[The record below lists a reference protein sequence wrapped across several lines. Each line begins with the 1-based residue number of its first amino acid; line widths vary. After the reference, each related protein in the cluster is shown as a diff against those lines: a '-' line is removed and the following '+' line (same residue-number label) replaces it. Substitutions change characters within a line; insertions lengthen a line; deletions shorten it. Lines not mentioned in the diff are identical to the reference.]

1 MKIEIWSDVICPW
14 CYIGKRRFEAALAQY
29 PKRDEVQLIWRSYE
43 LDPQA
48 PTMRAGTLVEMLSHK
63 YGVSLAEAA
72 AMNARVTAVAH
83 EVGLEYKLEQA
94 KPGNTLAA
102 HRLLHLA
109 AERQLSDAATE
120 RVMQAYFC
128 ESLAV
133 GDTSALARLAPE
145 FGISESEVLSVLA
158 GEAYI
163 AEVRADEARANE
175 LGIRG
180 VPFFLFD
187 ERLSVSGAQ
196 PIEVFLQALA
206 EV

>member
-48 PTMRAGTLVEMLSHK
+48 PTMRPGTLVEMLSHK

-109 AERQLSDAATE
+109 AQRQLGDAATE
-120 RVMQAYFC
+120 RLMQAYFC

-145 FGISESEVLSVLA
+145 FGISEAEVLSVLA

-187 ERLSVSGAQ
+187 ERLGVSGAQ
-196 PIEVFLQALA
+196 PVEVFLQALA